1 MPGMGEAP
9 SGTAKVG
16 TTVSTAQAVA
26 KKRKPKA
33 DKPKPEETS
42 AVQNPNPST
51 EEVVESQDQLLQ
63 NFLEEDKK
71 FHGNFQV
78 LREQAVTN
86 ILAWAAHTLAVSKTL
101 KGKYW
106 NDYQAACKG
115 GQPQCSKF
123 IRIAN
128 NEAYKDPEFIKTLPN
143 NIEALYV
150 MCGPVKAPLGQKLLE
165 MPTST
170 TKVDHADFTSKATIN
185 PFMSL
190 NEARTI
196 AKKNIPPSHRY
207 VSHPPQTPAPAA
219 KKPETEQPAK
229 QPEFLDLSLPA
240 TEVSAELFAELKGRL
255 VVILNLLAEEFP
267 ALEGFQWE
275 VAGDKMPQQPKAAQ
289 PKAAQPKAAQPKA
302 AQPKTYAVGMKV
314 RHSKYGEGTV
324 TTVKDA
330 DTIEIQFADRS
341 LTIKTAVANLEVL
354 NG

>member
-33 DKPKPEETS
+33 DKPKLPETAV
-42 AVQNPNPST
+42 AVQTST
-51 EEVVESQDQLLQ
+51 EVVESQAQLVKS
-63 NFLEEDKK
+63 FLEEDEN
-71 FHGNFQV
+71 FHTRFQV
-78 LREQAVTN
+78 LREQAVIN
-86 ILAWAAHTLAVSKTL
+86 ILEWAAHTLAVSHTL

-106 NDYQAACKG
+106 NNYQAGCKG

-123 IRIAN
+123 IQIALN
-128 NEAYKDPEFIKTLPN
+128 PAYKDPEFIKTLPN

-150 MCGPVKAPLGQKLLE
+150 LCGPAKAPLGQKLLA

-170 TKVDHADFTSKATIN
+170 TKVDRAEFTAKATIN

-190 NEARTI
+190 NEARAI

-207 VSHPPQTPAPAA
+207 VSHPPQAPTPAPAA
-219 KKPETEQPAK
+219 KKPETAQPEK
-229 QPEFLDLSLPA
+229 QPDFLDLSLPA
-240 TEVSAELFAELKGRL
+240 TEVNAELFAEIKGRL

-275 VAGDKMPQQPKAAQ
+275 VAGDKMPQQPKATQ

-302 AQPKTYAVGMKV
+302 AQPKPYRVGMKV
-314 RHSKYGEGTV
+314 RHPKYGDGTV
-324 TTVKDA
+324 TTVDDA
-330 DTIEIQFADRS
+330 DTIQVEFGDRIRK
-341 LTIKTAVANLEVL
+341 LKTAFSNLEAV